1 MTTQPE
7 RAFLDALDALR
18 QALDEIG
25 ASWMII
31 GGVGVIALGIP
42 RLTVDIDATVAA
54 AHLNLEHLVESLGRR
69 GIQSRIPDALAFAR
83 AQQVFL
89 GVHAASGT
97 PIDVSL
103 AWLPFEDE
111 ALRASQT
118 IDYAGVRIRIARPED
133 MLIYKLIASRPHDIK
148 DAEGL
153 LLLYGARMDL
163 GRVRETI
170 SRFAEVL
177 DDAERPRTLE
187 GLIRKVGLD

>member
-1 MTTQPE
+1 
-7 RAFLDALDALR
+7 
-18 QALDEIG
+18 
-25 ASWMII
+25 MII

-54 AHLNLEHLVESLGRR
+54 AHLKLEHLVESLGRW
-69 GIQSRIPDALAFAR
+69 GIQPRIPDALAFAR

-133 MLIYKLIASRPHDIK
+133 LLIYKLIASRPHDIK

-153 LLLYGARMDL
+153 LLLYGAAMDL
-163 GRVRETI
+163 ARVRETI
-170 SRFAEVL
+170 NRFATVL
-177 DDAERPRTLE
+177 EDAERPRTLE
-187 GLIRKVGLD
+187 GLTRKTGLD

>member
-7 RAFLDALDALR
+7 QAFLDALEALR

-25 ASWMII
+25 APWMII

-54 AHLNLEHLVESLGRR
+54 AHLKLAHLVESLGRR
-69 GIQSRIPDALAFAR
+69 GIEPRIPDALAFAR
-83 AQQVFL
+83 AQQAFL

-133 MLIYKLIASRPHDIK
+133 LLIYKLIASRPHDIK

-153 LLLYGARMDL
+153 LLLYGAAMDL
-163 GRVRETI
+163 ARVRETI
-170 SRFAEVL
+170 NRFATVL
-177 DDAERPRTLE
+177 EDAERPRTLE
-187 GLIRKVGLD
+187 GLISKTGLD